1 MEKLGRM
8 RYAEVAVDAPVAHSR
23 TFSYS
28 IPPKFTVSPGQLVWV
43 PFGRRIAQGVVV
55 ELVGSPQVEVTKD
68 LLQPIEPAPLVS
80 PVHLN
85 LARWLSRYYLCS
97 LFAAIAPLLPP
108 GFDRH
113 VRSQVYSSSKDT
125 ADLSSLRP
133 QTLEALTALDGKSG
147 AREEDFVKLLGR
159 NGDRE
164 LSRLVQKGLV
174 RRQVELPQPRIAP
187 RYQSYLLPAGNSA
200 AAGSWQQTAESL
212 PSRQRELLWA
222 VREQTTAYP
231 TSLANKEFGGSAA
244 EALIKKG
251 LLGRE
256 WVRMEPGPTPSPP
269 RSEAAPQLTLTLEQ
283 ADAVA
288 RITDAV
294 DNPERTPR
302 VFVLHGVTASG
313 KTEVYLRAIQHLAAR
328 GEQAIFLVPEIA
340 LTPQTQQRVNARF
353 PGRVAVLHSGL
364 TPRQQF
370 DQWWKIRDG
379 LCDVVVGPRSALFA
393 PIPRLGLIII
403 DEEHEWTYKQ
413 EEAPPLYHA
422 RTVALELSRLTGAP
436 VVLGSATP
444 DVETYYHAR
453 RGRYRLL
460 ELTRRIGEP
469 KAGNG
474 RGLADVQICD
484 MRKELREGNRSIF
497 SRDLSQALRDC
508 VGHGQQAILFLNR
521 RGSAP
526 IVQCRDCGHVATCPR
541 CSVALA
547 YHATDGQLLCH
558 RCNRRARMPGRC
570 HQCGGSKIRSLGVGT
585 QKVVEEA
592 AALLPGVRIDRWDAD
607 ATRSG
612 LSAEEAMGRLQSGET
627 QVLVGTQLV
636 AKGLDVPN
644 VALVG
649 VILADVGLYLPD
661 FRSGERAFGLLCQV
675 AGRAGR
681 GTSPGK
687 VLVQTYTPD
696 HYAIIAAAAQDY
708 SAMFQREVQS
718 RHQLGNPPF
727 TQMVHLV
734 YQDVSATVC
743 QRQAVATARRLRHR
757 AYSQGLTD
765 VEVVGPAPG
774 VPSRLRGRYR
784 WHLILRGRN
793 LHQFLEGSDIPKGS
807 TIDVDPVHVL

>member
-1 MEKLGRM
+1 M

-28 IPPKFTVSPGQLVWV
+28 IPPVFTVVPGQLVWV

-55 ELVGSPQVEVTKD
+55 ELADSPQVEVTKD

-80 PVHLN
+80 PVHLD

-108 GFDRH
+108 GFERQ
-113 VRSQVYSSSKDT
+113 VKSQVYSGSPDN

-133 QTLEALTALDGKSG
+133 QTLEALTALEGTSG
-147 AREEDFVKLLGR
+147 LREVDFVKLLGR

-164 LSRLVQKGLV
+164 LGRLLGKGLV
-174 RRQVELPQPRIAP
+174 RRHVELPYARISP
-187 RYQSYLLPAGNSA
+187 RYQSFLLPVGHHA
-200 AAGSWQQTAESL
+200 AADSWEQAAGRL
-212 PSRQRELLWA
+212 PPRQRELLWA
-222 VREQTTAYP
+222 VREQAAAYP

-244 EALIKKG
+244 EALFRKG

-256 WVRMEPGPTPSPP
+256 WVRVDPNSPPSSP
-269 RSEAAPQLTLTLEQ
+269 RSEALPALTLTLEQ

-294 DNPERTPR
+294 DDPERTPR

-313 KTEVYLRAIQHLAAR
+313 KTEVYLRAIQHLVDR

-353 PGRVAVLHSGL
+353 PGRVAVLHSRL

-379 LCDVVVGPRSALFA
+379 RCDVVVGPRSSLFA
-393 PIPRLGLIII
+393 PVPRLGLIII

-469 KAGNG
+469 GAGKG
-474 RGLADVQICD
+474 RGLADVQVCD
-484 MRKELREGNRSIF
+484 MRKELRAGNRSIF
-497 SRDLSQALRDC
+497 SRELSQALQDC
-508 VGHGQQAILFLNR
+508 VSHGQQTILFLNR
-521 RGSAP
+521 RGSAT

-541 CSVALA
+541 CSVALT
-547 YHATDGQLLCH
+547 YHATDGRLLCH

-570 HQCGGSKIRSLGVGT
+570 HRCGGSKIRSLGVGT
-585 QKVVEEA
+585 QKVVEA
-592 AALLPGVRIDRWDAD
+592 AEALLPGVRIERWDAD
-607 ATRSG
+607 ATRAG
-612 LSAEEAMGRLQSGET
+612 LSAEDAMGRLQSGET
-627 QVLVGTQLV
+627 QILVGTQLV

-687 VLVQTYTPD
+687 VIVQTYTPD
-696 HYAIIAAAAQDY
+696 HYAITAAAAQDY
-708 SAMFQREVQS
+708 SAMFQREVRF
-718 RHQLGNPPF
+718 RHQMGNPPF
-727 TQMVHLV
+727 NQLVHLV
-734 YQDVSATVC
+734 YQDVNATVC
-743 QRQAVATARRLRHR
+743 QRQAVATARQLRQR
-757 AYSQGLTD
+757 AYAQGLTD
-765 VEVVGPAPG
+765 IEVVGPAPG
-774 VPSRLRGRYR
+774 MPSRLRGRYR

-793 LHQFLEGSDIPKGS
+793 LHQFLEGSGIPKGV
-807 TIDVDPVHVL
+807 TMDVDPVHVL